1 MFNLSASGPLRR
13 YYGVSIAATAA
24 AVGAAG
30 FLWGPQAAFLVVV
43 LAVLETS
50 LSLDNAVVNAKVL
63 ANWPEKWRR
72 VFLLW
77 GILVAVFGMRL
88 VFPIVIVAAATGTG
102 MLQVVN
108 LALYQPDL
116 YAQNMLAAHYQ
127 IAGFGGAFLLMVAL
141 GFFFEEKHVYWLE
154 WAETK
159 LTRFGQI
166 EGVSVAATLAA
177 LFAAARYVEP
187 AHRAEFFS
195 AGALGIMIFVLA
207 HGLGTLF
214 GGEDDEEQGAGTIV
228 KAGVAGFVYLEILD
242 ASFSFDGVIGAFVLT
257 TYLPIIMLGLG
268 AGAFFVRSFTIHLV
282 EAGTLA
288 EYRYLEH
295 GAFYAILVLAGIM
308 LAPAVHLPE
317 WVVGLSGAAILGL
330 SLLHSVVAN
339 RREAAA

>member
-1 MFNLSASGPLRR
+1 MFDLSSGGALRR
-13 YYGVSIAATAA
+13 YYGFSLAATAA
-24 AVGAAG
+24 AVAAAG
-30 FLWGPQAAFLVVV
+30 FLWGPQAAFLVAV

-63 ANWPEKWRR
+63 SSWPDRWRR
-72 VFLLW
+72 VFLFW

-88 VFPIVIVAAATGTG
+88 IFPIAIVSAATGIGPVAVT
-102 MLQVVN
+102 Q
-108 LALYQPDL
+108 LALNQPDQ
-116 YAQNMLAAHYQ
+116 YAAQMLAVHHQ

-141 GFFFEEKHVYWLE
+141 GFFFAEKHVYWLE

-166 EGVSVAATLAA
+166 EGVSVAVTLLA
-177 LFAAARYVEP
+177 LFAARSALP
-187 AHRAEFFS
+187 AAQQNEFFS
-195 AGALGIMIFVLA
+195 AGALGVVTFVLA

-214 GGEDDEEQGAGTIV
+214 GGEEDEDGAGTV
-228 KAGVAGFVYLEILD
+228 VRAGVAGFAYLEILD

-308 LAPAVHLPE
+308 LLPTVHLPE
-317 WVVGLSGAAILGL
+317 WVVGLSGAVILGL
-330 SLLHSVVAN
+330 SLAHSVVVN
-339 RREAAA
+339 RREAA